1 MHTKPLNIV
10 DIIEKNP
17 ITKLSNTYNNKL
29 LTKIKEIFTEK
40 EQQLFISSFYLYLNC
55 NKDEFVVS
63 VDDIWGWLGFNQK
76 EALKRLL
83 IKCFIE
89 NLDYSFRR
97 SAESKKEGR
106 GGSTKEIIML
116 TVKCFKLLCI
126 KAGTKK
132 ANEIHEYF
140 IKLEEMLQ
148 DIILEECDEVKL
160 QLENKNDEVK
170 LQLENKDKEY
180 EVKLKKEKQLERQ
193 EILLREY
200 GSIGSIVYIIKVKSY
215 DDGKYVIKIGE
226 SRIGI
231 TERYTEHKSNYQEIL
246 LLDCFMVQKSKE
258 FESFLHN
265 HRDIRP
271 SKVRNLE
278 GHEKENE
285 LFLIGDKLTYQNIL
299 NIISYNIKNYNYT
312 SQNDVELN
320 KINNENLKIIKD
332 ISENENFMNLTQDL
346 FIKLTNE
353 LTEQYKNLLN
363 EINELKQ
370 SNKTILEN
378 QNTLSQKT
386 ITNFNQPLAT
396 LGPRL
401 QKINPETLLLVKMYE
416 SVSELMKEDIKYKR
430 PSINKAIINNT
441 IYHGFRWTY
450 VDRDL
455 DSSIV
460 NITPTKEV
468 RLQNLGYIAKI
479 NKDKTEIFNVYLDRK
494 TASKYNY
501 CKSQAT
507 LDNIVKNGKIY
518 NGYYYML
525 YDNCEK
531 CLKEKFE
538 NKYGVPVLYKNGV
551 GQYDCNNNLINE
563 FECKL
568 YCSKIL
574 KIGDKSLTKALNNN
588 IMYNNCY
595 YKYLGNKYKMV

>member
-588 IMYNNCY
+588 IMYNNNY